1 MFFVLAITFCLGTY
15 IFQSPI
21 VSTSLINLSHSDFF
35 LNEYFMISNSYDANG
50 FLDRRYFSNK
60 DREIIHRSDNEP
72 NQLDNQAWSYN
83 LDTKSIKR
91 KLIRYKVWNVVHC
104 LDSLFVERNRSVYI
118 IFIGDSIMRNQ
129 FKNFITVSMM

>member
-1 MFFVLAITFCLGTY
+1 
-15 IFQSPI
+15 
-21 VSTSLINLSHSDFF
+21 
-35 LNEYFMISNSYDANG
+35 MISNSYDANG

-91 KLIRYKVWNVVHC
+91 KLIRYKV
-104 LDSLFVERNRSVYI
+104 
-118 IFIGDSIMRNQ
+118 
-129 FKNFITVSMM
+129 